1 MFVYTYSRY
10 GAPEVLE
17 LTQMPK
23 PTPKPNEVLVKIHA
37 TTVSAGDWRARSLT
51 MPKGMSLM
59 GRLFFGITGPRKPI
73 LGTEFSG
80 VVEAVGAKV
89 TTYVPGDAVIGFP
102 GASFGAHA
110 EYIVMPEA
118 GKLVLKPDNLSFAEA
133 AALPFGGTTAYDFL
147 VNKAGIKPGE
157 AVLING
163 ASGAVGSAAVQIAK
177 HLGAH
182 VTAVCS
188 GKNADLV
195 RSLGADEVIDYTQR
209 DFTAETTLFDA
220 VVDTVATAPL
230 KRVRHVLRPKG
241 RLVMVAGSSTDL
253 LFGAVK
259 ALYYRRKI
267 IGGVAS
273 EHRDILQAVV
283 DLAETG
289 RFQPVIDRC
298 YSFNAMRAAHAH
310 VDSGRKKGA
319 VVLSLPLAAL
329 ASAHE
334 DNRQQEVA

>member
-1 MFVYTYSRY
+1 MFAYTYSRY

-17 LTQMPK
+17 LTHVPK
-23 PTPKPNEVLVKIHA
+23 PTPKPKEVLVKIHA

-51 MPKGMSLM
+51 MPKGMALM
-59 GRLFFGITGPRKPI
+59 GRMFFGVTGPRKPI

-80 VVEAVGAKV
+80 VIEAVGAEV
-89 TTYVPGDAVIGFP
+89 TAYAPGDAVIGFP
-102 GASFGAHA
+102 GANFGAHA

-118 GKLVLKPDNLSFAEA
+118 GKLVPMPDNLSFAEA
-133 AALPFGGTTAYDFL
+133 ASLPFGGTTAFDFL
-147 VNKAGIKPGE
+147 VNKAGIKAGE

-163 ASGAVGSAAVQIAK
+163 ASGAVGSACVQIAK

-188 GKNADLV
+188 GKNAGLV

-209 DFTAETTLFDA
+209 DFMAEATLFDA
-220 VVDTVATAPL
+220 VVDTVATAPFN
-230 KRVRHVLRPKG
+230 RVRHVLRPKG

-259 ALYYRRKI
+259 ALFYRRKI

-273 EHRDILQAVV
+273 EAREILQAVV
-283 DLAETG
+283 DLAAEG
-289 RFQPVIDRC
+289 QFQPVIDRC
-298 YSFNAMRAAHAH
+298 YSFDAMQAAHAH
-310 VDSGRKKGA
+310 MDTGRKKGA
-319 VVLSLPLAAL
+319 VVVSLLPEALENGPKGILQQGAA
-329 ASAHE
+329 
-334 DNRQQEVA
+334 